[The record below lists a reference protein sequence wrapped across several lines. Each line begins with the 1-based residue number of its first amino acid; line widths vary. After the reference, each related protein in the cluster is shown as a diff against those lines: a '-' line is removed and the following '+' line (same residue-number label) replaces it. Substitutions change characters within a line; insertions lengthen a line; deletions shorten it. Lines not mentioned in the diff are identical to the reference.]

1 MPTFVLMDWRT
12 RFPVGLALL
21 AALMLAGGVSAA
33 TSMRLAST
41 QAKARMKL
49 ASGLDASAQKSAHG
63 RRLTISTHARQHSPE
78 HRSAP
83 SARRLSPEP
92 CTLDSCSE
100 HATHGN
106 KDKDRGIKTH
116 KAHHAKKDKHHTT
129 KDKVHKNKSHKRDKH
144 HGHLGHHGRASHQ
157 AHNR

>member
-1 MPTFVLMDWRT
+1 
-12 RFPVGLALL
+12 VGLALL

-49 ASGLDASAQKSAHG
+49 ASGLGPSVQKSAHG
-63 RRLTISTHARQHSPE
+63 RKVTTSTQARLHRPE

-83 SARRLSPEP
+83 SAPRISPEP
-92 CTLDSCSE
+92 CAVDTCSVKG
-100 HATHGN
+100 THGK
-106 KDKDRGIKTH
+106 KDKDRATKGH

-129 KDKVHKNKSHKRDKH
+129 KDKVHKTKSHKRDKH
-144 HGHLGHHGRASHQ
+144 HGNHGHAGHP

>member
-1 MPTFVLMDWRT
+1 MDWRT

-49 ASGLDASAQKSAHG
+49 ASGLDPSAQKGAHG
-63 RRLTISTHARQHSPE
+63 RKVTTSTQARLHRPE
-78 HRSAP
+78 PRRVP
-83 SARRLSPEP
+83 SKPRLSPEP
-92 CTLDSCSE
+92 CAVDPCSE
-100 HATHGN
+100 HATQGK
-106 KDKDRGIKTH
+106 KDKGPGTKVH
-116 KAHHAKKDKHHTT
+116 KAHHDKKDKHHTS
-129 KDKVHKNKSHKRDKH
+129 KDEVHKNKSHKRDKH
-144 HGHLGHHGRASHQ
+144 HGHHGHAGHQ